1 MTSEQEMVKCIN
13 CKHATYKQWFQN
25 PIIAMCLV
33 KMSKEVAESNRI
45 CKDYAERIGPPEV
58 EHLDSY

>member
-1 MTSEQEMVKCIN
+1 MASVQEMVKCIN

-25 PIIAMCLV
+25 PVIATCML
-33 KMSKEVAESNRI
+33 KMSKEVAESKRI
-45 CKDYAERIGPPEV
+45 CKEYAERMGPPVV

>member
-1 MTSEQEMVKCIN
+1 MVKCIN

-25 PIIAMCLV
+25 PIIAMCML

-45 CKDYAERIGPPEV
+45 CKEYAERRGQAEV